1 MTEADAPTLRPRRAH
16 LSRRTRILLI
26 VGGAVALVLALVAG
40 LLIATSLA
48 QQAAADER
56 RAAAKALTEARSAL
70 DDAVRRI
77 DTATGSLDEAITAAD
92 AGLAVAGPGLDDA
105 ARPALQGARD
115 DAAEVR
121 EAEAEAEGEGMYGDQ
136 IVAQPDD
143 DGATA
148 SALRRQAELYADDAK
163 AATKRAERIE
173 GAVEDLETAIAA
185 YLTAA
190 QTTGEALLAE
200 RSDAAD
206 DVRAALQAQLDTLP
220 DAEPA
225 VLADTLAAYRSAVD
239 AVIASS
245 DAARTPATPGG
256 TGVRVSDPTSLTA
269 VVNKRRGLAADYVP
283 PGLVTPSGIPG
294 ATQVRQE
301 LLGPL
306 ESMRAAMAAEATA
319 SSRAKGS
326 RVPTPIRRAPAT
338 RSIRPA
344 SPSTSTTAPAATSR
358 AASPTPQ
365 EAAGSPRTR
374 GSTASS
380 CATATAG
387 SRSSATPTSR
397 GTSGTSAWTWRP
409 TCTSVASGRSRS
421 TSGCRPPPTT
431 GDDRQP
437 GGGFR
442 GHAGGVRAGPVLGR
456 PCPDADQLSWKVFSS
471 CDSTVSCS

>member
-1 MTEADAPTLRPRRAH
+1 MTEADAPTLRPRRAR
-16 LSRRTRILLI
+16 LSRRTRVLLI

-48 QQAAADER
+48 QQAAADDR
-56 RAAAKALTEARSAL
+56 RAAAKAVTEARNAL

-121 EAEAEAEGEGMYGDQ
+121 EAEGEGEGMYGDQ

-143 DGATA
+143 DSATA
-148 SALRRQAELYADDAK
+148 SALRRQAELYADDATS
-163 AATKRAERIE
+163 ATKRAERIE
-173 GAVEDLETAIAA
+173 GAVEDLETAITT
-185 YLTAA
+185 YLTTA
-190 QTTGEALLAE
+190 QTAGEALLAE

-206 DVRAALQAQLDTLP
+206 DVRAALQAQLDALP
-220 DAEPA
+220 DTAPA

-256 TGVRVSDPTSLTA
+256 TGVRVSDPASLTA

-306 ESMRAAMAAEATA
+306 ESMRAAMAAEGITLRMSSAYRSFARQQTIYNGFVAREGVAGADTHSARPGNSEHQTGLAVDLDDGTGCNLARCFADTAGGRWLAANSWKYGFILRYGDGWQPIVGYTYEPWHFRYVGVDVATDMHE
-319 SSRAKGS
+319 RG
-326 RVPTPIRRAPAT
+326 IRT
-338 RSIRPA
+338 LEEYFGL
-344 SPSTSTTAPAATSR
+344 PAA
-358 AASPTPQ
+358 
-365 EAAGSPRTR
+365 
-374 GSTASS
+374 
-380 CATATAG
+380 
-387 SRSSATPTSR
+387 
-397 GTSGTSAWTWRP
+397 
-409 TCTSVASGRSRS
+409 
-421 TSGCRPPPTT
+421 
-431 GDDRQP
+431 
-437 GGGFR
+437 
-442 GHAGGVRAGPVLGR
+442 
-456 PCPDADQLSWKVFSS
+456 PDYG
-471 CDSTVSCS
+471 